1 MAPRLEV
8 PVPVPVPVTA
18 TEGLDSSEY
27 WPDSWHNCAGFCD
40 GCGQRGRDRVIRGI
54 IAASAALGLAVGWA
68 QAQEVKVGVNL
79 PYTGIGAEFA
89 QQIDRGMELYLT
101 LNTDTVKPYTIT
113 LIKRDVKDPSGAN
126 AKVVIQELLTQ
137 DHVDILAGWIY
148 SPNAIASAPIV
159 SAGKR
164 LAVIMNAGTAHIT
177 TLSPYY
183 VRVSFSM
190 WHAGYAMGEAAA
202 KILKAKTA
210 VVGYTDFPPGKDSLA
225 AFKRAF
231 ESHGGKV
238 VDEIPMG
245 SAGAVPDFTPFFQR
259 AKDKKP
265 DVFFVFVPAG
275 DHAAAVVKTYAA
287 LGMREAGIR
296 LIGPGDI
303 TQDTKL
309 QAMGSAA
316 VGLITMHHYHADL
329 DNPENKRFVEAW
341 KKEYGATTT
350 PDFLAVGGY
359 DGMAAIVHVV
369 QALKGKIEADKALA
383 ALKGWKFNSPR
394 GPIMID
400 PVTRDIV
407 MNEYLSEAVMK
418 DGRVYQKVIG
428 KIDGV
433 RDACK
438 EQKIGPCAAR

>member
-1 MAPRLEV
+1 MIKR
-8 PVPVPVPVTA
+8 
-18 TEGLDSSEY
+18 
-27 WPDSWHNCAGFCD
+27 
-40 GCGQRGRDRVIRGI
+40 I

-89 QQIDRGMELYLT
+89 QQIDRGMELYLK
-101 LNTDTVKPYTIT
+101 LNADTVKPSKIT
-113 LIKRDVKDPSGAN
+113 LIKRDVKDPGGAN

-137 DHVDILAGWIY
+137 DNVDILAGWVY

-159 SAGKR
+159 TAGKK

-202 KILKAKTA
+202 KIMKAKTA

-231 ESHGGKV
+231 EGNGGKV
-238 VDEIPMG
+238 IDGIPMG

-259 AKDKKP
+259 AKDEKP

-287 LGMREAGIR
+287 LGLREAGIK

-309 QAMGSAA
+309 QAMGPAA

-329 DNPENKRFVEAW
+329 DNPENKRFVAAW
-341 KKEYGATTT
+341 RREYGANST

-369 QALKGKIEADKALA
+369 RALKGKIETDKALA

-400 PVTRDIV
+400 PDTRDII

-418 DGRVYQKVIG
+418 DGRLFQKVIG
-428 KIDGV
+428 KIDAV
-433 RDACK
+433 KDACK
-438 EQKIGPCAAR
+438 EQKIGPCAAQ